1 MVEEFIL
8 MKEKI
13 GRQSDGDHCGKSEGK
28 ERWRYFPLLAKTW
41 RRGSQHDA
49 ENIRVVEEVL
59 YTGTELAFDY
69 WCAKKTST
77 QYLQV
82 QNH

>member
-1 MVEEFIL
+1 

-28 ERWRYFPLLAKTW
+28 ERWRYFPLLAKMW

-49 ENIRVVEEVL
+49 DNIRVVEEVL

-69 WCAKKTST
+69 WCAKDFPRIFTSAESLT
-77 QYLQV
+77 V
-82 QNH
+82 KAK